1 MLRRSTMLP
10 YILRFKPNLR
20 QVLWGTEDWVVS
32 AHPKGSSV
40 IANGEFAGKTLRDVW
55 PDFPLLFKVIDAHTC
70 LSVQVHP
77 NEQTCLV
84 TGGEPK
90 TEMWCLLNDGV
101 IYAGLKPGTGARD
114 VEEAVRSGAIEDV
127 LVRHEAKAGDV
138 FFIPGGLV
146 HTIGDNTRLYEVQQ
160 SSDTTFRLYD
170 WGRVGADGR
179 PRQLH
184 IAESLKA
191 IGYGLPAPRAAK
203 GVSCPFFRFAQEE
216 VTARR
221 TLDIDADFAVLYA
234 MKGPVAV
241 EGRTLAEGESALVT
255 RRGRLT
261 VEGTQAHLFVTL
273 PGEGL

>member
-1 MLRRSTMLP
+1 MP
-10 YILRFKPNLR
+10 QILRFKPILR
-20 QVLWGTEDWVVS
+20 QALWGTEDWIVS
-32 AHPKGSSV
+32 AHPTGSSV
-40 IANGEFAGKTLRDVW
+40 IADGELAGKTLRDVW
-55 PDFPLLFKVIDAHTC
+55 PDFPLLFKVIDAHTR

-90 TEMWCLLNDGV
+90 TEMWCLLNAGV
-101 IYAGLKPGTGARD
+101 IYAGLKPGVGARD
-114 VEEAVRSGAIEDV
+114 VEEAVRSGAFEDV
-127 LVRHEAKAGDV
+127 LVRHEAQAGDV

-146 HTIGDNTRLYEVQQ
+146 HAIGDHTRLYEVQQ

-273 PGEGL
+273 PGKGL